1 MIPHRT
7 PFFLPL
13 IYPSLTWR
21 IPSRENELYLTF
33 DDGPVNGPTDFVLEQ
48 LKSFN
53 IKATFFCI
61 GDNVRKHPEVFRK
74 IIADGHSI
82 GNHTFNHVNGWKT
95 PTSIYTENVRRFD
108 EQVNEHSVSSLLF
121 RPPYGKITF
130 RQISA
135 LRDYRII
142 MWDVLSKDYSN
153 NIKPDQC
160 LKNTIAASRPGSVIV
175 FHDSFKAE
183 KNLLYTLPRFINHFK
198 EKNYAFKPL
207 LS

>member
-21 IPSRENELYLTF
+21 IQSKENELYLTF
-33 DDGPVNGPTDFVLEQ
+33 DDGPVSGPTDFVLEQ
-48 LKSFN
+48 LQAFN

-61 GDNVRKHPEVFRK
+61 GDNVRKYPDVFRK
-74 IIADGHSI
+74 VIEGGHAI

-95 PTSIYTENVRRFD
+95 PTARYIENVHRFD
-108 EQVNEHSVSSLLF
+108 EQVREHSVSSLLF

-135 LRDYRII
+135 LHDYRII
-142 MWDVLSKDYSN
+142 MWDVLSKDYS
-153 NIKPDQC
+153 KDLRPDQC
-160 LKNTIAASRPGSVIV
+160 LRNTIAASRRGSVIV

-183 KNLLYTLPRFINHFK
+183 KNLRYTLPRFISHFM
-198 EKNYAFKPL
+198 EKGFVFKPL
-207 LS
+207 SL